1 MGRLKITRNEQQLN
15 FPAGKRINAAQWND
29 AQSNS
34 ISSCRVEAA
43 YYRCTMLRAVRVV
56 SSGNI
61 HREYIRRRIIKIAL
75 NA

>member
-1 MGRLKITRNEQQLN
+1 MERLKITHNEQQLN

-34 ISSCRVEAA
+34 ISNRRVEAA
-43 YYRCTMLRAVRVV
+43 YYQSTMLRAVRVV

-61 HREYIRRRIIKIAL
+61 HREHVRRIIEE
-75 NA
+75 